1 MPSADAVAGSPLDRL
16 IRPEIRNDAFCDWIS
31 RIAATPGVHH
41 VLEIG
46 ASSGA
51 GSTESFVAG
60 ALRNPELPSIHCIE
74 VSRVRYAALEARYR
88 DYGFVHCYNMSSVP
102 PEAFPTV
109 ADVDAFRRRVWTRF
123 RFIPRRTVLSWLRQ
137 DIDYIQREALPTH
150 GIRLIRDMHAI
161 DTFDAVLIDG
171 SEFTGPADLNEVY
184 GATFVLL
191 DDIRTYKNYHNYHRL
206 RADSAYR
213 LVVSSRYPRN
223 GFAVFARQDA
233 PAVAEAPGSGDVT
246 P

>member
-1 MPSADAVAGSPLDRL
+1 MLSGDTVARSPLDQL
-16 IRPEIRNDAFCDWIS
+16 IRPEIRNDAFCDWIK
-31 RIAATPGVHH
+31 RIAATPGVHDL
-41 VLEIG
+41 LEIG

-74 VSRVRYAALEARYR
+74 VARVRYEALEARYR
-88 DYGFVHCYNMSSVP
+88 DCSFVHCYHMSSVP
-102 PEAFPTV
+102 LEAFPTA
-109 ADVDAFRRRVWTRF
+109 ADLDAFRRSVWTRF
-123 RFIPRRTVLSWLRQ
+123 RFIRRRKVLSWLQQ
-137 DIDYIQREALPTH
+137 DIDYIQREALSTH

-191 DDIRTYKNYHNYHRL
+191 DDIRTYKNYYNYHRL

-213 LVVSSRYPRN
+213 LLVRARYPRN

-233 PAVAEAPGSGDVT
+233 PAVAEAPRSGAVT